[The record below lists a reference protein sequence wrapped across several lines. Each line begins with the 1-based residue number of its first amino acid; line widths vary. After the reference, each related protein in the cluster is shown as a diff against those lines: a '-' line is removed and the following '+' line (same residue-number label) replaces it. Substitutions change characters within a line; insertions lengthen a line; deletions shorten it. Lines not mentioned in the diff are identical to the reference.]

1 MPKLIDIH
9 NHLQFAAFKDDYKE
23 AIDRALEKSVW
34 MIIGGTQK
42 NTSTNAVKI
51 AENEKEGVYA
61 TIGLHPIHTEAAV
74 YDSWELG
81 ETDGNQLK
89 TKGEIFDEDFFR
101 QLAKHSK
108 VVGIGECG
116 LDYYRLTEKTKD
128 KQKKAFISQIQLAGE
143 TKKPL
148 VIHCRD
154 AYADLIDILLASRSF
169 FANSSGVIHFF
180 SGEKK
185 EAGRLLD
192 LGFYF
197 SFGGVITFAEKYRE
211 IIEYIPL
218 SRIMLETDAP
228 YVAPVP
234 YRGKRNEPLYVIQ
247 VAKKIAEIKTL
258 EVEEVE
264 ETTTNNS
271 RLVFGL

>member
-9 NHLQFAAFKDDYKE
+9 NHLQFAAFKEDYKE
-23 AIDRALEKSVW
+23 VIKRAFEKDVW

-42 NTSTNAVKI
+42 NTSASAVKI

-61 TIGLHPIHTEAAV
+61 TIGLHPIHTEKSV
-74 YDSWELG
+74 YDPWEFG
-81 ETDGNQLK
+81 ESSGERLT
-89 TKGEIFDEDFFR
+89 TKGEDFDESFYR
-101 QLAKHSK
+101 QLAKHPK

-116 LDYYRLTEKTKD
+116 LDYYRLTKETKK
-128 KQKKAFISQIQLAGE
+128 KQKREFISQIQLAGE

-148 VIHCRD
+148 VVHCRD
-154 AYADLIDILLASRSF
+154 AYSDLIDILLTHRSCF
-169 FANSSGVIHFF
+169 SDSSGVIHFF

-185 EAGRLLD
+185 EVDRLLD
-192 LGFYF
+192 LGLYF

-218 SRIMLETDAP
+218 NRIMLETDAP
-228 YVAPVP
+228 YVAPTP
-234 YRGKRNEPLYVIQ
+234 YRGERNEPLYVIQ

-264 ETTTNNS
+264 ETTASNS
-271 RLVFGL
+271 RMVFKI